1 MCQHHSFLALFSDQL
16 SRLYQSLEHSTT
28 KHESGSKYILQLM
41 QQNNLD
47 MNPKEDDD
55 MDGVTEDGTS
65 ESQTDNTK
73 KPADEK

>member
-1 MCQHHSFLALFSDQL
+1 
-16 SRLYQSLEHSTT
+16 
-28 KHESGSKYILQLM
+28 M

-47 MNPKEDDD
+47 LNLKEDDD

-65 ESQTDNTK
+65 YIQTDGTK

>member
-1 MCQHHSFLALFSDQL
+1 MS
-16 SRLYQSLEHSTT
+16 
-28 KHESGSKYILQLM
+28 KPSGFKYILQIM

-55 MDGVTEDGTS
+55 MDGVTEDGNSDT
-65 ESQTDNTK
+65 QTDDTK

>member
-1 MCQHHSFLALFSDQL
+1 
-16 SRLYQSLEHSTT
+16 
-28 KHESGSKYILQLM
+28 M